1 MDSTQPSPTPL
12 MQTST
17 TINSAPLGGTSG
29 SDNSLGT
36 PPAID
41 APITIDET
49 QGGQNNQDS
58 GISVGQ
64 IPDPS
69 SQTPTP
75 TSPNQIDDGLRNY
88 ENTMS
93 DSSSQFFSDFGKSS
107 YPDTRNNMN
116 QIQRDMSGLSKLSSD
131 LLNNDILM
139 NCINNLLQ
147 TDGDDDSIYI
157 NFFKTNSIDKYTSDH
172 FSYLS
177 KKVSKFLSL
186 GPEDYLNCLQKL
198 PSQSNIKSTICNG
211 GIISLSIYYIA
222 QIFEFFGN
230 AIDTKSIQPN
240 TKEFKN
246 FKQLYDIFLNNA
258 NSVVKKTIDVS
269 KYFEQKYCNNNL
281 STNTMVADMFYNK
294 LFTSKANVEYKLF
307 DNVNIKIGFLDELR
321 KSFFGQVMILLVLFV
336 ISWKIISLF
345 K

>member
-1 MDSTQPSPTPL
+1 MDSTQPS
-12 MQTST
+12 T
-17 TINSAPLGGTSG
+17 TMNPAPLKGTSG
-29 SDNSLGT
+29 ADNSLGI

-41 APITIDET
+41 APITINNT
-49 QGGQNNQDS
+49 QDGQNNQDS

-64 IPDPS
+64 IPDPNL
-69 SQTPTP
+69 QTPTP
-75 TSPNQIDDGLRNY
+75 TSPDQINDGLRNY

-107 YPDTRNNMN
+107 YPDSRTNLN

-131 LLNNDILM
+131 LLNNDVLM

-198 PSQSNIKSTICNG
+198 PNQSSIKSTICNG
-211 GIISLSIYYIA
+211 GIVSLSIYYIA

-240 TKEFKN
+240 TKEFQN

-258 NSVVKKTIDVS
+258 NSVVKKTIDIS
-269 KYFEQKYCNNNL
+269 KYFEQKYCDNNL

-307 DNVNIKIGFLDELR
+307 DKVNIKIGFLDELR